1 MFGLIYHVCGF
12 HEPSHIVDHPHHYQI
27 LSAPPLLFMWVR
39 WCGLL
44 MAGWPNYEKFYVQT
58 HQLRSSILPEG
69 KFFSYLLFTPLTS
82 LWHCLMY
89 EVSVSYRR
97 RAFALKDTLSNLS
110 YAKDRVI
117 TYVSSKD
124 FTIRSLSNPIL
135 LDNPKRCIFLWV

>member
-1 MFGLIYHVCGF
+1 MYVVFMNL
-12 HEPSHIVDHPHHYQI
+12 PT
-27 LSAPPLLFMWVR
+27 LSIIPITIKYLVPLLCCS
-39 WCGLL
+39 CGSGDVAFSWLDDHL
-44 MAGWPNYEKFYVQT
+44 PNYEKFYVQT

-135 LDNPKRCIFLWV
+135 LDNPKRCIFL